1 MDKLLAVNEVLA
13 VYYHDE
19 TTPAK
24 KIDPYK
30 YLNEL
35 LSIRSAKGLV
45 SFLQQYPD
53 ELVAMHEVT
62 AFKDED
68 GGFKLGNYKS
78 TPLKHLRSKRGQLYG
93 ASQAKEEAAEPSEH
107 DAAKEET
114 ADAGA
119 KPEDYKSCFDFGQTA
134 LMNAASEYNVDYF
147 DALTDLEKYTHY
159 GEALEEWKARFPTS
173 KTAWT
178 AEEAR
183 QFYEASASRPK
194 PDLRIVV
201 FRELEIVLLRV
212 SAILELA
219 AISHGT
225 VKAPGFFSFE
235 HVNSPM
241 ELCRTVFP
249 DRLVSDLLP
258 IPQALYALDNLHT
271 DFYSHQPTRLH
282 LEDGGVSFM
291 AHTND
296 EELATRDAAG
306 CIASFV
312 LAEWSHYY
320 NKTDAMSFD
329 INFGYQLYEQSNNP
343 VVTELCR
350 IVSEGR
356 AGICPVCGRPFVVK
370 RRPVDGV
377 LNKRFCTNSCKV
389 KGFAE
394 RRNEDPAK
402 Q

>member
-1 MDKLLAVNEVLA
+1 MDKLLAVNEELA

-53 ELVAMHEVT
+53 ELVAMREVT
-62 AFKDED
+62 AFKAED
-68 GGFKLGNYKS
+68 GSFKLGNYKA
-78 TPLKHLRSKRGQLYG
+78 TPFKTRRSKRGMLYG
-93 ASQAKEEAAEPSEH
+93 ISEYQE
-107 DAAKEET
+107 D
-114 ADAGA
+114 GA
-119 KPEDYKSCFDFGQTA
+119 KPESKDGAGEQADDAAGQEEHKSFFDFGQTA

-159 GEALEEWKARFPTS
+159 GEALEEWKAAFPTS
-173 KTAWT
+173 KTSWT
-178 AEEAR
+178 KEDAR
-183 QFYEASASRPK
+183 RFYEASASRPK
-194 PDLRIVV
+194 PDLRIVL
-201 FRELEIVLLRV
+201 FRELEIVMLRV

-225 VKAPGFFSFE
+225 VKVAGFKFE
-235 HVNSPM
+235 HVNGPM

-249 DRLVSDLLP
+249 DRFISDLLP

-271 DFYSHQPTRLH
+271 DFYSHAPTRLH
-282 LEDGGVSFM
+282 LQDGGGVSFL

-320 NKTDAMSFD
+320 NKTDALSFD
-329 INFGYQLYEQSNNP
+329 INFGYRLYEQANNP

-356 AGICPVCGRPFVVK
+356 AGMCPVCGRPFVVK

-389 KGFAE
+389 KGFTE
-394 RRNEDPAK
+394 RRSEEEP
-402 Q
+402 QE

>member
-1 MDKLLAVNEVLA
+1 MDKLLAVNEELA

-19 TTPAK
+19 ITPAK

-62 AFKDED
+62 AFKTDD
-68 GGFKLGNYKS
+68 GGFKLGNYK
-78 TPLKHLRSKRGQLYG
+78 TTRFKTWRSKRGMLYG
-93 ASQAKEEAAEPSEH
+93 MNDYKEE
-107 DAAKEET
+107 D
-114 ADAGA
+114 A
-119 KPEDYKSCFDFGQTA
+119 KPEPQDDEGEKAADTNVEQDEYKSFFDFGQTA

-159 GEALEEWKARFPTS
+159 GEAIDEWKAGFPTS
-173 KTAWT
+173 KASWT
-178 AEEAR
+178 KEDAR
-183 QFYEASASRPK
+183 RFYEVSASRPK
-194 PDLRIVV
+194 PDLRIVL
-201 FRELEIVLLRV
+201 FRELEIVMLRV

-225 VKAPGFFSFE
+225 VEVAGFKFE
-235 HVNSPM
+235 HVNGAM
-241 ELCRTVFP
+241 GLCRTVFP
-249 DRLVSDLLP
+249 DRFISDLLP

-271 DFYSHQPTRLH
+271 DFYSHAPTRLH
-282 LEDGGVSFM
+282 LQDDGGVSFL

-320 NKTDAMSFD
+320 NKTDALSFD
-329 INFGYQLYEQSNNP
+329 INFGYRLYEQANNP

-356 AGICPVCGRPFVVK
+356 TGMCPVCGRPFVVK

-389 KGFAE
+389 KGFTE
-394 RRNEDPAK
+394 RRSEEEPQA
-402 Q
+402 